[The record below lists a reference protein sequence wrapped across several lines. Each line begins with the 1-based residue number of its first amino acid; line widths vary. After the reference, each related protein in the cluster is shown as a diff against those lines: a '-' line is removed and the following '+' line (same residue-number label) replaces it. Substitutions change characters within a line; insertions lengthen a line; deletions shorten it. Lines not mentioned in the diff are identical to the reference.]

1 MCQEHTCCS
10 LKVSFFF
17 CAVTIVLDAPES
29 ISILIVAGFG
39 LSMFV
44 WILRHC
50 MFYLLP
56 FGEKEWPAR
65 VQ

>member
-1 MCQEHTCCS
+1 

-44 WILRHC
+44 QILPNVLGIVC
-50 MFYLLP
+50 SIFCL
-56 FGEKEWPAR
+56 FEEKEWPAR
-65 VQ
+65 V